1 MVHLFVMLL
10 LEHLLFIISKN
21 EKNKKQKTKPN
32 CFSFTSLVQ
41 TKQVTSNLKELTC
54 MLSITYTKVYWGK
67 KGNYIY

>member
-1 MVHLFVMLL
+1 M
-10 LEHLLFIISKN
+10 K
-21 EKNKKQKTKPN
+21 KTKPN

-67 KGNYIY
+67 KGIIYTK